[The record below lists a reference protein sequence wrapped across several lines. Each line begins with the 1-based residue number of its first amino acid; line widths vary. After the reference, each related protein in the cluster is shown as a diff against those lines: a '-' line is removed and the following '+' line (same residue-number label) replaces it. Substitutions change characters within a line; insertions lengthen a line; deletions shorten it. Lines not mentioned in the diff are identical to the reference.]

1 MEREKTENKFPKFH
15 LIRSRSNT
23 NLTQKILV
31 SNVDGWISE
40 NLRTT
45 LEKKRKMH
53 VLNAR
58 DFFLIILGRMYF
70 GPIFFGKGKKV
81 QVCSASGIVRLH
93 Y

>member
-1 MEREKTENKFPKFH
+1 MEK
-15 LIRSRSNT
+15 
-23 NLTQKILV
+23 KIIF
-31 SNVDGWISE
+31 GISE

-45 LEKKRKMH
+45 LEKAK
-53 VLNAR
+53 NAGFECEG
-58 DFFLIILGRMYF
+58 FFLIILGRMYF

>member
-23 NLTQKILV
+23 NLAQKILV

-45 LEKKRKMH
+45 LEKAK
-53 VLNAR
+53 NAGFECEG
-58 DFFLIILGRMYF
+58 FFLIILGRMYF